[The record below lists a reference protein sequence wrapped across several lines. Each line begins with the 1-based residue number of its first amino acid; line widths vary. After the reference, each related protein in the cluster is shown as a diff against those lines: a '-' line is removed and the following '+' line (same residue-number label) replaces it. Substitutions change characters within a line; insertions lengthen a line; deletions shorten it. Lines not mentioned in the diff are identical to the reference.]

1 MSVRVPMTAE
11 LTGHG
16 GACGGTVVAMAQDH
30 DWDAMYTAEEVP
42 PWDLGEVQ
50 PALVAFLDRTEVADP
65 VLDAGCGTGTL
76 ALLLAERGHSV
87 TGFDLSATAIGRART
102 KAAVQGM
109 GVDLLVADAAQ
120 VAELGIMPRTV
131 LDSGLLHSLDG
142 SGQAAYVAGLAAICP
157 PAVLVVV
164 LAISLEA
171 GQGWGETETTLRAR
185 FGAPDWVSTAVEDI
199 EVHARWRGEELRMP
213 GFLLSTYRA

>member
-1 MSVRVPMTAE
+1 MTAE
-11 LTGHG
+11 RTGHG

-87 TGFDLSATAIGRART
+87 TGFDLSATASGALT
-102 KAAVQGM
+102 TSAAGQRMV
-109 GVDLLVADAAQ
+109 VDIQDADAA
-120 VAELGIMPRTV
+120 
-131 LDSGLLHSLDG
+131 
-142 SGQAAYVAGLAAICP
+142 
-157 PAVLVVV
+157 
-164 LAISLEA
+164 
-171 GQGWGETETTLRAR
+171 
-185 FGAPDWVSTAVEDI
+185 
-199 EVHARWRGEELRMP
+199 
-213 GFLLSTYRA
+213 